1 MKAGH
6 TQWAILW
13 CLLVVPFHHLQRKDS
28 LKSTDQ
34 STSCRAVR
42 KMLFYPPKQSAIQRL
57 LPGRFNKKHKN
68 ESQILKSYKAINTI
82 ECFHILL
89 CATFFAILLHYFL
102 VCFFYSMVESMF
114 AFQENNVFVV
124 EVFQCSYVWFFLTH
138 TSCEVT
144 QITSASVFL
153 LCTDLMTLKPCGF
166 CSMCANRC
174 SFFWGGAFVDSEIR
188 VS

>member
-13 CLLVVPFHHLQRKDS
+13 CLLVVPLHHLQRKDS

-42 KMLFYPPKQSAIQRL
+42 KMLFCPPKQSAIQRL

-102 VCFFYSMVESMF
+102 VCYFCSMVESMF

-124 EVFQCSYVWFFLTH
+124 EVFQCSYVWFFFYAYVMWSNTDNQRVCVPALYRFND
-138 TSCEVT
+138 SE
-144 QITSASVFL
+144 ALWFL
-153 LCTDLMTLKPCGF
+153 LHVCQQMFIFLGGGICG
-166 CSMCANRC
+166 
-174 SFFWGGAFVDSEIR
+174 
-188 VS
+188 